1 MKKGLKIFSVA
12 SAFVLLVGG
21 AVALAKQDKKQA
33 LQTKAAVDTTSY
45 TMTARE
51 IVGALGRY
59 SDSTGA
65 ITDDNNL
72 RLTADG
78 TGQFRYFFNDS
89 DARNFRVLS
98 DDCVSLTL
106 TLKISAATELGA
118 RIFCRCWKEGDVEDY
133 AWLDMDLAAAEA
145 DFISVTFN
153 KLESGKYFDGF
164 IFQAEAEGAYVDIK
178 SITFNG
184 LTSFSVVNFVA
195 IQGGWN
201 HYDRG
206 NGTHSTLFRY
216 DANFGTATASGVDYA
231 PQLGEK
237 VTFNGHPFQEAGTI
251 NHEHGNNYF
260 QFTYVDSFMAQFE
273 TPVIEIKDVIF
284 FEKAFI
290 EPIRIVFNG
299 TEWEVKNLIADDP
312 LIKNS
317 DFVLYGPDDYDFGK
331 DHDGWA
337 FHTWDAMPELTG
349 HQSFGLQFT
358 MKSGEDDNGY
368 FQLKFGSGVTT
379 HDAFLFTYYNQLLY
393 LEQIKGGDP
402 GLPNN
407 EKEFAINLADQ
418 QQRTLEFYVI
428 KDSDTTAVIM
438 VGIDGVKAFKSRS
451 IDISTIPEWNH
462 MALQLIQGSFGK
474 TTIDASIETRNDALG
489 KFYDKKLANYAAP
502 YMTAYAEA
510 NTYMD
515 TYLTPG
521 QRDAFENSSAY
532 ASINAKYRL
541 LRAEAINEYAT
552 PKKTELEN
560 YIADLSIYTAD
571 DQAAIADII
580 TAGKDAMSRATS
592 YEQVDEILVEY
603 KALLD
608 EVPTAAERLVEYKAA
623 AKAELD
629 SYLDEEDYLPA
640 DWNVAQQWI
649 QNGKDNIDVC
659 VDFHDVDQMLETMK
673 ENLDTIPTAA
683 ERQQELEEAKAAG
696 KAEIAAYKADVV
708 YREAQQQQRTEI
720 VERHSSLI
728 DNITQYSGIGQI
740 AVEVEAAKEAIDAL
754 PTKAELDLQD
764 AQAVEAKI
772 AAIGE
777 VDCSQSVLVKKT
789 DARNAYNSLNAEA
802 QAMVSNY
809 AVLTAAEEA
818 FETALANY
826 KTAVKNGL
834 QQELQQILPN
844 YRAAEQ
850 QQIQQAATQT
860 ATAIDA
866 GEYKE
871 GIDAVVDAARAQLAT
886 IKTADDYD
894 HEEADAVETLIAN
907 IGTVTLN
914 SEDAILA
921 AKAAYNALTAGG
933 KGYVTNYATLQAAEA
948 RLTELK
954 QEKANA
960 DAVVT
965 LINAIGTV
973 DASQASKN
981 KIDAAY
987 NAYQALNAEEK
998 SMVSNKVALDA
1009 ALANFDNL
1017 LGQARQAALD
1027 EIDEYVAGLNM
1038 KKYSKDNQELI
1049 AQLAE
1054 DAKALVQQQEYN
1066 DNLAQIVADFEAA
1079 VDEVPQKKAAKKG
1092 CGGSVVATSIVL
1104 STLALAG
1111 LGLTISKKREEE

>member
-118 RIFCRCWKEGDVEDY
+118 RIFCRCWTESEEY

-184 LTSFSVVNFVA
+184 LTSFNVVNFVA

-216 DANFGTATASGVDYA
+216 DANFGTATASDVDYA

-368 FQLKFGSGVTT
+368 FQLKFGSSITS

-402 GLPNN
+402 GLPNS

-428 KDSDTTAVIM
+428 KDSDTTAAIM

-552 PKKTELEN
+552 PKKAELEN

-571 DQAAIADII
+571 DQATIADII

-629 SYLDEEDYLPA
+629 SYLDEDDYLPA
-640 DWNVAQQWI
+640 DWFVAQQWI
-649 QNGKDNIDVC
+649 QNGKDSIDVC
-659 VDFHDVDQMLETMK
+659 ETFAAVDQQLANCK
-673 ENLDTIPTAA
+673 ENLDEIPTAA

-696 KAEIAAYKADVV
+696 KAEIAAYKADVE
-708 YREAQQQQRTEI
+708 YRDEQEAERASI
-720 VERHSSLI
+720 VSYYQSLI
-728 DNITQYSGIGQI
+728 DNLTLYSQIGQI
-740 AVEVEAAKEAIDAL
+740 QVEVEEAKAAIDAL

-764 AQAVEAKI
+764 AKDAAYAQLDAINPNDYYQEQRQQVNGIVNQARTDIEAATSEESVNEILATALAAI
-772 AAIGE
+772 AEIPTGAQVRAAQVDALIDEIGE
-777 VDCSQSVLVKKT
+777 VEPTEACYNKIMT
-789 DARNAYNSLNAEA
+789 AY
-802 QAMVSNY
+802 QAY
-809 AVLTAAEEA
+809 
-818 FETALANY
+818 
-826 KTAVKNGL
+826 
-834 QQELQQILPN
+834 QQL
-844 YRAAEQ
+844 
-850 QQIQQAATQT
+850 
-860 ATAIDA
+860 
-866 GEYKE
+866 
-871 GIDAVVDAARAQLAT
+871 
-886 IKTADDYD
+886 DD
-894 HEEADAVETLIAN
+894 
-907 IGTVTLN
+907 
-914 SEDAILA
+914 A
-921 AKAAYNALTAGG
+921 AKA
-933 KGYVTNYATLQAAEA
+933 YVTKLDVLQAAAA
-948 RLTELK
+948 RYNVLYHVASAEY
-954 QEKANA
+954 
-960 DAVVT
+960 
-965 LINAIGTV
+965 LISLIPEEITPTQACFNAIG
-973 DASQASKN
+973 QAYS
-981 KIDAAY
+981 Y
-987 NAYQALNAEEK
+987 CYQLTDEELDL
-998 SMVSNKVALDA
+998 VSNLDDLFDAMDEYEEVLDA
-1009 ALANFDNL
+1009 AIEAAK
-1017 LGQARQAALD
+1017 ARVMEFYD
-1027 EIDEYVAGLNM
+1027 SINM

-1049 AQLAE
+1049 DQLTADVI
-1054 DAKALVQQQEYN
+1054 DALEALYYG
-1066 DNLAQIVADFEAA
+1066 DNIDAMITQYMAD
-1079 VDEVPQKKAAKKG
+1079 VNEVPQKKPAKKG
-1092 CGGSVVATSIVL
+1092 CGGSVIATSIVL

-1111 LGLTISKKREEE
+1111 LGLAISKKREEE

>member
-72 RLTADG
+72 RLTAAG

-164 IFQAEAEGAYVDIK
+164 VFQAEAEGAFVDIK

-184 LTSFSVVNFVA
+184 LTSFNVVNFVA

-201 HYDRG
+201 HHDKE
-206 NGTHSTLFRY
+206 NGTHATLFRY
-216 DANFGTATASGVDYA
+216 DAEFGTSAASGVDYA

-251 NHEHGNNYF
+251 DHAHGYNYL
-260 QFTYVDSFMAQFE
+260 QFTYVDAFMAQFE

-290 EPIRIVFNG
+290 EPTRIVFNG

-368 FQLKFGSGVTT
+368 FQLKFGSSITS

-402 GLPNN
+402 GLPNS

-428 KDSDTTAVIM
+428 KDSDTTAVVM

-489 KFYDKKLANYAAP
+489 KFYDKKLASYAAP

-541 LRAEAINEYAT
+541 LRAEAINEYAA

-571 DQAAIADII
+571 DQATIADII

-592 YEQVDEILVEY
+592 YEQVDEILAEY

-623 AKAELD
+623 KKAELD
-629 SYLDEEDYLPA
+629 SYLDEDDYLPA
-640 DWNVAQQWI
+640 DWDVAQQWI

-659 VDFHDVDQMLETMK
+659 ISFEDVDQMLETIK

-708 YREAQQQQRTEI
+708 YRDAQQQQRTEI

-740 AVEVEAAKEAIDAL
+740 AVEVETAKEEIDAL

-764 AQAVEAKI
+764 AKDAAYAQLDAINPNDYYQEQRQQVNGIVNQARTDIEAATSEESVNEILATALAAI
-772 AAIGE
+772 AEIPTGAQVRAAQVDALIDEIGE
-777 VDCSQSVLVKKT
+777 VEPTEACYNKIMT
-789 DARNAYNSLNAEA
+789 AY
-802 QAMVSNY
+802 QAY
-809 AVLTAAEEA
+809 
-818 FETALANY
+818 
-826 KTAVKNGL
+826 
-834 QQELQQILPN
+834 QQL
-844 YRAAEQ
+844 
-850 QQIQQAATQT
+850 
-860 ATAIDA
+860 
-866 GEYKE
+866 
-871 GIDAVVDAARAQLAT
+871 
-886 IKTADDYD
+886 DD
-894 HEEADAVETLIAN
+894 
-907 IGTVTLN
+907 
-914 SEDAILA
+914 A
-921 AKAAYNALTAGG
+921 AKA
-933 KGYVTNYATLQAAEA
+933 YVTKLDVLQAAAA
-948 RLTELK
+948 RYNVLYHVASAEY
-954 QEKANA
+954 
-960 DAVVT
+960 
-965 LINAIGTV
+965 LISLIPEEITPTQACFNAIG
-973 DASQASKN
+973 QAYS
-981 KIDAAY
+981 Y
-987 NAYQALNAEEK
+987 CYQLTDEELDL
-998 SMVSNKVALDA
+998 VSNLDDLFDAMDEYEEVLDA
-1009 ALANFDNL
+1009 AIEAAK
-1017 LGQARQAALD
+1017 ARVMEFYD
-1027 EIDEYVAGLNM
+1027 SINM

-1049 AQLAE
+1049 DQLTADVIAALEALHYADNIDAMIAQ
-1054 DAKALVQQQEYN
+1054 YT
-1066 DNLAQIVADFEAA
+1066 AD
-1079 VDEVPQKKAAKKG
+1079 VNEVPQKKATKKG

-1111 LGLTISKKREEE
+1111 LGLAISKKREEE

>member
-72 RLTADG
+72 RLTAAG

-106 TLKISAATELGA
+106 TFKISAAAELGA

-290 EPIRIVFNG
+290 EPTRIVFNG

-337 FHTWDAMPELTG
+337 FHTNSAMPELTG

-368 FQLKFGSGVTT
+368 FQVMIGSSITT
-379 HDAFLFTYYNQLLY
+379 NNAFLFTYYNQLLY
-393 LEQIKGGDP
+393 LEQIKGGDS
-402 GLPNN
+402 GLPNS

-418 QQRTLEFYVI
+418 QQRLLEFYVI

-451 IDISTIPEWNH
+451 IDITTIPEWNH
-462 MALQLIQGSFGK
+462 VALHLIQGSFGK
-474 TTIDASIETRNDALG
+474 TTIDASIETRNDAIG

-541 LRAEAINEYAT
+541 LRAEAINEYAA

-571 DQAAIADII
+571 DQATIADII

-629 SYLDEEDYLPA
+629 SYLNEDDYLPA
-640 DWNVAQQWI
+640 DWDTAEQWI
-649 QNGKDNIDVC
+649 VNYKESIDLGT
-659 VDFHDVDQMLETMK
+659 DFNDVDQMF
-673 ENLDTIPTAA
+673 ENFKASLDTIPTAA

-696 KAEIAAYKADVV
+696 KAEIAAYKEDVE
-708 YREAQQQQRTEI
+708 YRDEQEAERANI
-720 VERHSSLI
+720 VSYYQSLI
-728 DNITQYSGIGQI
+728 DNISEYSGIGQI
-740 AVEVEAAKEAIDAL
+740 AVEVEAAEAAIDAL
-754 PTKAELDLQD
+754 PTKAERDLQD
-764 AQAVEAKI
+764 AKDAAYAQLNAIDPQDYYQEQRQQVNAIINEAEEAIDAATSIESVNEILAAALEEI
-772 AAIGE
+772 AEIPTGAQVRAANVDALIDEIGE
-777 VDCSQSVLVKKT
+777 VELTEDCYNKIMT
-789 DARNAYNSLNAEA
+789 AY
-802 QAMVSNY
+802 QAY
-809 AVLTAAEEA
+809 
-818 FETALANY
+818 
-826 KTAVKNGL
+826 
-834 QQELQQILPN
+834 QQL
-844 YRAAEQ
+844 
-850 QQIQQAATQT
+850 
-860 ATAIDA
+860 
-866 GEYKE
+866 
-871 GIDAVVDAARAQLAT
+871 
-886 IKTADDYD
+886 DD
-894 HEEADAVETLIAN
+894 
-907 IGTVTLN
+907 
-914 SEDAILA
+914 A
-921 AKAAYNALTAGG
+921 AKA
-933 KGYVTNYATLQAAEA
+933 YVTKLDVLQAAAA
-948 RLTELK
+948 RYNVLYHVDTAEY
-954 QEKANA
+954 
-960 DAVVT
+960 
-965 LINAIGTV
+965 LISLIPEEITPTQACYNAIG
-973 DASQASKN
+973 QAYSYC
-981 KIDAAY
+981 IQLTD
-987 NAYQALNAEEK
+987 EEFDL
-998 SMVSNKVALDA
+998 VSNLDDLLDA
-1009 ALANFDNL
+1009 MDAYEEVLANAIEAA
-1017 LGQARQAALD
+1017 QARVM
-1027 EIDEYVAGLNM
+1027 EFYESINM
-1038 KKYSKDNQELI
+1038 KKYSKENQELI
-1049 AQLAE
+1049 DQLTEEILDALEQKYWADGFDDMIAAYMAE
-1054 DAKALVQQQEYN
+1054 VN
-1066 DNLAQIVADFEAA
+1066 
-1079 VDEVPQKKAAKKG
+1079 EVPQKKPAKKG

-1111 LGLTISKKREEE
+1111 LGLAISKKRKED